1 MKYTD
6 LPLDNIQLNLSKNRL
21 QPAYWENINAY
32 AADNMLQPTLTQTTQ
47 YKDNFVIGDDLYSV
61 KNKQLYKNGALFHDF
76 SGEELT
82 FTEEFDGW
90 KRNFFYLT
98 LDGKFIYYNT
108 VLLSGLDYDSTTM
121 WTAGKNAIILTA
133 DGIYSVKN
141 GSIGERQD
149 IPEFDFSNCV
159 QINKDNG
166 IYLFEGE
173 AKRYSDSTKV
183 CRLRYLTPDLDI
195 YTKDIQGTYDLAAI
209 YPGQGCQGGGV
220 IFTMNNVKSYKV
232 VIDTSGERIRLF
244 PTDYTNETVSY
255 ESAVSVIS
263 HETIIDEGTIGEQ
276 KEIKYD
282 AAYATATLRFYRYL
296 YGDIGPD
303 NQLITN
309 SYRYENVSTIQS
321 YSPKGKIKGVP
332 GNSTEQLVK
341 LNDNVGYA
349 FVKIWAEEPD
359 DSIHT
364 ESAETAFYFDN
375 NIESDGITTAAYRKT
390 DPNSIRTDIACG
402 ISLCNSPSFAN
413 SAYNDFMIIREKGII
428 KSIAYKNK
436 IITIPYTIDSYY
448 QNAGKSI
455 YVYSSTAKKSFRIL
469 VGTGYSLKLQK
480 VGDSIITNSFTAS
493 RIDKTGIKTTE
504 YNIGTFAANTIG
516 VRVRGI
522 ASSDGFHEYGGWTK
536 PTYNKTEYIAQVSN
550 GCYGGAEEVYL
561 YGAYSDG
568 NRTSQSTVT
577 EIPPLKDLLKSF
589 NVSGKADIYLGE
601 TGTVEYSFSI
611 NNNFTYVKNLEKEYG
626 ISEEAQYVLP
636 VTDDIKVLL
645 DYDIFNT
652 YIKVQGFTIK
662 LSVINNEIQSVVTL
676 ASLDTDVDEIFT
688 LQGQGYQIINN
699 KIYSF
704 SATAESGLSDQQ
716 FIVSCPFKYLGYDDT
731 VAYFWDPLT
740 KNVVCFQ
747 GNNQMNILQSMSLLD
762 KIVFS
767 DYDVAHRALVI
778 GTTNKTYLKLYN
790 NWMSFNF
797 PTNTSAV
804 FYKDSILLDNK
815 KLVLGQGTLDIQTGW
830 IYNNTANQPLIT
842 AENIFITLL
851 SAGNIDVYVEF
862 LSPDKK
868 VSSMAKHYTDV
879 EYAKVSVT
887 RLLTR
892 AIRIRIQCNKPV
904 TGITIAADDKVNA
917 SPISNRQAVEI

>member
-82 FTEEFDGW
+82 LTKEFDGH
-90 KRNFFYLT
+90 KKGNYRLSTDNNL
-98 LDGKFIYYNT
+98 YYNGSIVLHDIDYKSSSLWANNT
-108 VLLSGLDYDSTTM
+108 HAVLLSAKGLYWFTGATNKRVDIPDFNFQNCIQVNASDGTIYLVEPESTAEPEILSVTVYVKVLSEVSGVKKISMPSTYTMFVLEPFGDNTGGGTAVYLSSDDLDYTKAIKYKISASDTAGYFRVTPYYWTKVDKTSVTVTNDNSLGADVMADLSLVQYIDVNVIAGSYTSKTVKLSGTFLSRQDTRGVVGVTKPISINSVSYKDYGNGIAGFKIVANVYSDLAHEYKTEEAYAFRAPDLYDNLSTT
-121 WTAGKNAIILTA
+121 
-133 DGIYSVKN
+133 DN
-141 GSIGERQD
+141 GSIIVGDSSVRTGISMINMLSIKNYGNWSIIYQEGVIKYVLYKNKLIALPFIIDD
-149 IPEFDFSNCV
+149 IFIESDTVIQLFSETLKKTFRISIAPEFALKLIKV
-159 QINKDNG
+159 G
-166 IYLFEGE
+166 
-173 AKRYSDSTKV
+173 DS
-183 CRLRYLTPDLDI
+183 
-195 YTKDIQGTYDLAAI
+195 
-209 YPGQGCQGGGV
+209 
-220 IFTMNNVKSYKV
+220 
-232 VIDTSGERIRLF
+232 
-244 PTDYTNETVSY
+244 
-255 ESAVSVIS
+255 
-263 HETIIDEGTIGEQ
+263 
-276 KEIKYD
+276 
-282 AAYATATLRFYRYL
+282 
-296 YGDIGPD
+296 
-303 NQLITN
+303 LITN
-309 SYRYENVSTIQS
+309 SIATPKIENSTIKNNDFS
-321 YSPKGKIKGVP
+321 TPIFSAKFP
-332 GNSTEQLVK
+332 GIIDGLSMNLADTL
-341 LNDNVGYA
+341 G
-349 FVKIWAEEPD
+349 
-359 DSIHT
+359 
-364 ESAETAFYFDN
+364 SAY
-375 NIESDGITTAAYRKT
+375 I
-390 DPNSIRTDIACG
+390 G
-402 ISLCNSPSFAN
+402 ISSDDIWEGATEFYCNIDNAHPLDKSLFSG
-413 SAYNDFMIIREKGII
+413 YNF
-428 KSIAYKNK
+428 
-436 IITIPYTIDSYY
+436 
-448 QNAGKSI
+448 
-455 YVYSSTAKKSFRIL
+455 
-469 VGTGYSLKLQK
+469 TGM
-480 VGDSIITNSFTAS
+480 G
-493 RIDKTGIKTTE
+493 
-504 YNIGTFAANTIG
+504 
-516 VRVRGI
+516 
-522 ASSDGFHEYGGWTK
+522 
-536 PTYNKTEYIAQVSN
+536 
-550 GCYGGAEEVYL
+550 
-561 YGAYSDG
+561 
-568 NRTSQSTVT
+568 
-577 EIPPLKDLLKSF
+577 
-589 NVSGKADIYLGE
+589 DIYLGE

-704 SATAESGLSDQQ
+704 SANAESGLSDQQ

-762 KIVFS
+762 KIIFS

-797 PTNTSAV
+797 STSTSAV
-804 FYKDSILLDNK
+804 FYKDSILLDDK
-815 KLVLGQGTLDIQTGW
+815 KLVLGQGALDIQTGW

-868 VSSMAKHYTDV
+868 ISSMAKHYTDV
-879 EYAKVSVT
+879 EYAKVSMT

-892 AIRIRIQCNKPV
+892 AIRFRILCNKPI

>member
-82 FTEEFDGW
+82 LTEEFDGW
-90 KRNFFYLT
+90 KKGNYRLGTDNNL
-98 LDGKFIYYNT
+98 YYKDYVVLHDVDYKSTSLWANNT
-108 VLLSGLDYDSTTM
+108 HAVLLSAKGLYWFTGSTNKRVDIPDFNFQNCIQVNSSDGNIYLVEPESTAEPEILSVTVYVKVLSEVSGVKKISMPSTYSMFVLEPFGENTGGGVAVYLSSDDLDYTKAIKYKISASDTTGYFRATPYYWTKVDKTNVTVTNDNSLGADVMADLSLVQYIDVNAITASYTSKTVKLSGTFISRNDTSGVVGVTKPISINSVSYKDYGNGIAGFKIVANVYSDRAHEYKTEEAYAFRAPDLYDSLSTT
-121 WTAGKNAIILTA
+121 
-133 DGIYSVKN
+133 DN
-141 GSIGERQD
+141 GSIIVGGSSVRTGISMINMLSIKNYVNWSIIYQD
-149 IPEFDFSNCV
+149 GVIKYVLYKNKLIALPFIIDDFFIESDNIIQLFSETIKKTFRITITPEFV
-159 QINKDNG
+159 LKLIKVG
-166 IYLFEGE
+166 
-173 AKRYSDSTKV
+173 DS
-183 CRLRYLTPDLDI
+183 
-195 YTKDIQGTYDLAAI
+195 
-209 YPGQGCQGGGV
+209 
-220 IFTMNNVKSYKV
+220 
-232 VIDTSGERIRLF
+232 
-244 PTDYTNETVSY
+244 
-255 ESAVSVIS
+255 
-263 HETIIDEGTIGEQ
+263 
-276 KEIKYD
+276 
-282 AAYATATLRFYRYL
+282 
-296 YGDIGPD
+296 
-303 NQLITN
+303 LITN
-309 SYRYENVSTIQS
+309 SIATPRIENSTIKNNDFS
-321 YSPKGKIKGVP
+321 TVIFSAKYP
-332 GNSTEQLVK
+332 GIIDGLSMNL
-341 LNDNVGYA
+341 
-349 FVKIWAEEPD
+349 PD
-359 DSIHT
+359 T
-364 ESAETAFYFDN
+364 L
-375 NIESDGITTAAYRKT
+375 G
-390 DPNSIRTDIACG
+390 
-402 ISLCNSPSFAN
+402 
-413 SAYNDFMIIREKGII
+413 SAYI
-428 KSIAYKNK
+428 
-436 IITIPYTIDSYY
+436 
-448 QNAGKSI
+448 
-455 YVYSSTAKKSFRIL
+455 
-469 VGTGYSLKLQK
+469 
-480 VGDSIITNSFTAS
+480 
-493 RIDKTGIKTTE
+493 
-504 YNIGTFAANTIG
+504 
-516 VRVRGI
+516 GI
-522 ASSDGFHEYGGWTK
+522 ASDDIWEGATEFYCNFDDAHPLDKSLFSG
-536 PTYNKTEYIAQVSN
+536 YNIT
-550 GCYGGAEEVYL
+550 GMG
-561 YGAYSDG
+561 
-568 NRTSQSTVT
+568 
-577 EIPPLKDLLKSF
+577 
-589 NVSGKADIYLGE
+589 DIYLGE
-601 TGTVEYSFSI
+601 TGTVEYSFSV
-611 NNNFTYVKNLEKEYG
+611 NNSFTYVKNLEKEYG
-626 ISEEAQYVLP
+626 VSEEAQYVLP

-762 KIVFS
+762 KIIFS

-797 PTNTSAV
+797 STSTSAV
-804 FYKDSILLDNK
+804 FYKDSILLDDK
-815 KLVLGQGTLDIQTGW
+815 KLVLGQGALDIQTGW

-868 VSSMAKHYTDV
+868 ISSMAKHYTDV
-879 EYAKVSVT
+879 EYAKVSMT

-892 AIRIRIQCNKPV
+892 AIRFRILCNKPI